1 MTREVAHQ
9 EKARPAVSRPPTMW
23 EWFGNSWPTAL
34 RMFEPERMMRLE
46 ELVKDDRYIVRTEL
60 PGIDPDK
67 DVEIT
72 IEDGVLHVHGERREE
87 RTDAQRSEF
96 SYGSFSRSVVLPS
109 TADED
114 DVEATY
120 KDGILEVSVKLG
132 ERKPETRKIAVQ
144 HAS

>member
-1 MTREVAHQ
+1 MAREVAHQ
-9 EKARPAVSRPPTMW
+9 EKARTAVSHPPTMW
-23 EWFGNSWPTAL
+23 EWFGNSWPAL

-87 RTDAQRSEF
+87 HTDAQRSEF
-96 SYGSFSRSVVLPS
+96 SYGSFSRSVALPS
-109 TADED
+109 GADED

-132 ERKPETRKIAVQ
+132 ERKPATRKITVQ
-144 HAS
+144 HTT